1 MEDVMIKSAHT
12 KNFTMDYIQFGT
24 GSRPLVILPGLSVE
38 KITKYADVIA
48 DSYKLFASDFT
59 VYVFDRRK
67 ELPSYFTVID
77 MAEDTALAIESMGLS
92 KISLAGMSQGG
103 MMAMTI
109 AANNPD
115 MVGKLILSSTSSC
128 IKSAQYKTIEKWI
141 EVAKTGDTAA
151 LFWQAVCIILISA
164 ISLKILH
171 VLSW

>member
-1 MEDVMIKSAHT
+1 
-12 KNFTMDYIQFGT
+12 
-24 GSRPLVILPGLSVE
+24 
-38 KITKYADVIA
+38 
-48 DSYKLFASDFT
+48 
-59 VYVFDRRK
+59 
-67 ELPSYFTVID
+67 

-171 VLSW
+171 VLCW

>member
-59 VYVFDRRK
+59 VIY
-67 ELPSYFTVID
+67 

-115 MVGKLILSSTSSC
+115 IVGKLILSSTSSC
-128 IKSAQYKTIEKWI
+128 IKSAPYKTLQKCL